1 MNYINYS
8 IELQLIKHSVEKWDD
23 FNMDLYVYVFRRYLE
38 TFKILQKKKNI
49 LLGGGHNQKCAQPY
63 NVEDSCKKNVIVI
76 EKRKGLKTEPH
87 YTNFRGAASM
97 FQRQTTV

>member
-38 TFKILQKKKNI
+38 TFKILAAATTATVAAATVPPLLQPRAQNKN
-49 LLGGGHNQKCAQPY
+49 LRVGG
-63 NVEDSCKKNVIVI
+63 D
-76 EKRKGLKTEPH
+76 
-87 YTNFRGAASM
+87 
-97 FQRQTTV
+97 

>member
-38 TFKILQKKKNI
+38 TFKILQKK
-49 LLGGGHNQKCAQPY
+49 H
-63 NVEDSCKKNVIVI
+63 IV
-76 EKRKGLKTEPH
+76 GWGT
-87 YTNFRGAASM
+87 
-97 FQRQTTV
+97 